1 MSHAEVM
8 ISYVS
13 TTTLPHM
20 QARFKAA
27 NYTLVSKT
35 HSSRIGPGT
44 ILVIV
49 NTDSQD
55 IIMTVKASGTTVYD
69 PMRSC
74 NQSRPYIIPINPTS
88 IREVSIS
95 LKDLVSRLQI
105 TDTTART
112 NITKLTAIE
121 YSRPFIKTD
130 NEAGIV
136 AAYVSLI
143 KDLYKFKLRLCHITP
158 ATEQTIE
165 TIPSSIKIRLIR
177 RSVSPP
183 HAAPEIPQPVEA
195 TAPVPVAPPTT
206 LIVKSPCNS
215 LEHNGCITALT
226 WMCVI
231 ATLLVAYVRLTEP
244 VAGEVSRLLDFPE
257 SPLYRLENGPIP
269 NQYLR
274 HTGIWG

>member
-1 MSHAEVM
+1 M

-13 TTTLPHM
+13 TATLPLMH
-20 QARFKAA
+20 ARFKAA

-35 HSSRIGPGT
+35 HSSHIGPGT

-49 NTDSQD
+49 NTDSQE

-95 LKDLVSRLQI
+95 LKDLASRLQI
-105 TDTTART
+105 TTTTART
-112 NITKLTAIE
+112 NLTKLTPIE

-136 AAYVSLI
+136 AAYMSLI
-143 KDLYKFKLRLCHITP
+143 KDLYKFKLHLCHIRP
-158 ATEQTIE
+158 ATEQSIE
-165 TIPSSIKIRLIR
+165 KIPNSIKIRLTR
-177 RSVSPP
+177 RSISPP
-183 HAAPEIPQPVEA
+183 HAAPEIPLPVE
-195 TAPVPVAPPTT
+195 TVAPAPAAPTT
-206 LIVKSPCNS
+206 TLLVKSPGNS
-215 LEHNGCITALT
+215 LEHNGCITAIT
-226 WMCVI
+226 WMCII

-244 VAGEVSRLLDFPE
+244 MMGEVSRLLELPGP
-257 SPLYRLENGPIP
+257 PLYRLEDEPVSNPH
-269 NQYLR
+269 LR
-274 HTGIWG
+274 HTGVWE